1 MKHSRLRY
9 VLLAGLFVA
18 PALAHA
24 HPGHDSDHDF
34 VWDFGHFVSH
44 PFATLACAALIAS
57 AGVLVWR
64 LLKAPQ
70 AEGAKSVSTDRR

>member
-9 VLLAGLFVA
+9 VLLAGLFAV

-24 HPGHDSDHDF
+24 HPGHDGDHEF

-44 PFATLACAALIAS
+44 PFATLAGAALVVG
-57 AGVLVWR
+57 AGWLVCR
-64 LLKAPQ
+64 LLKGPKSPAP
-70 AEGAKSVSTDRR
+70 DRVRRDR